1 MHGLAIAFLYLGQS
15 FRKPQIDVLK
25 YPIRMSDAIAAA
37 SDAYAA
43 TESQIHAWV
52 EVNPQPPLA
61 DGPLNGVPF
70 GVKDIIETAGL
81 ATEYG
86 SPLYRD
92 RKGSRDAAIV
102 TALRGLGAV
111 LFGKT
116 QTTAFAYFDPSP
128 ARNPRNTGHTPG
140 GSSSG
145 SAAAVAAGVVPFAL
159 GTQTMG
165 SIIRPA
171 SFCGIAGFKPTYGTL
186 PVDGVLPFAPSLDTV
201 GLLADS
207 AATCARV
214 WRALGFAD
222 HSGSMPNRLG
232 VPADLPAV
240 SADMQSTFDEVIR
253 CLRNDYTVETV
264 RLPDAYTS
272 LLAAARTIN
281 DYEGARSH
289 YERWREFGDRIG
301 IHLAALVSRG
311 MQISETEYLEK
322 LHYIRE
328 SAQAMNRIF
337 EETPLLLTP
346 AAPGVA
352 PAGLASTG
360 DPIMNA
366 VWTALGTPAVTIP
379 MPRRTALPLGLQI
392 IAAHHADSK
401 LLHSAITI
409 GKSIQAVS

>member
-1 MHGLAIAFLYLGQS
+1 MPDL
-15 FRKPQIDVLK
+15 V
-25 YPIRMSDAIAAA
+25 AAA
-37 SDAYAA
+37 YDAFAA

-61 DGPLNGVPF
+61 DGPLNGIPF

-81 ATEYG
+81 LTEYG

-92 RKGSRDAAIV
+92 RRGSRDAAIV
-102 TALRGLGAV
+102 TALRRLGAV

-128 ARNPRNTGHTPG
+128 ARNPRNPEHTPG

-186 PVDGVLPFAPSLDTV
+186 PVEGVLPFAPSLDTV

-214 WRALGFAD
+214 WHALGFPD
-222 HSGSMPNRLG
+222 HSDAMPKRLC
-232 VPADLPAV
+232 VPANLPVV
-240 SADMQSTFDEVIR
+240 SDEMKAAFDDAIR
-253 CLRNDYTVETV
+253 SLRNAFTVEPV
-264 RLPDAYTS
+264 SLPDAYTS

-301 IHLAALVSRG
+301 IHLAKLVTRG
-311 MQISETEYLEK
+311 MGISEPEYLEK

-328 SAQAMNRIF
+328 SAQAIKNVF
-337 EETPLLLTP
+337 GEFPLLLTP
-346 AAPGVA
+346 AAPGAA

-366 VWTALGTPAVTIP
+366 VWTAFGTPAVTIP
-379 MPRRTALPLGLQI
+379 MPRRTGLPLGLQI
-392 IAAHHADSK
+392 IAAHHADSM
-401 LLHSAITI
+401 LLHAAITFENLF
-409 GKSIQAVS
+409 KP